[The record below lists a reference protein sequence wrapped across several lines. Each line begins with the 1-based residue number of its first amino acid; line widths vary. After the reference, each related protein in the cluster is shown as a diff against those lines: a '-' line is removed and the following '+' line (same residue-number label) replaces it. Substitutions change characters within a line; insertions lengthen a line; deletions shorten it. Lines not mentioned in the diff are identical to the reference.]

1 MQREKN
7 RSLNSKRASFYSLRS
22 EPPRARAPPQAPPSS
37 FPSRSAE
44 CSASKR
50 SFFARNE
57 ASSSSIK
64 AIRAV
69 AASSFAVVAAR
80 PESTNGTFRP
90 TGRVRPVES
99 EQEETAHC
107 IDSRASRTS
116 RESKKSLATKL
127 NLCPRANHGDPCT
140 TVTSY
145 RSCPAGSAAS
155 KACRLVT

>member
-22 EPPRARAPPQAPPSS
+22 EPARSRAPPQAPPSS

-57 ASSSSIK
+57 ASSSSIE

-80 PESTNGTFRP
+80 SESTNGTFMP

-99 EQEETAHC
+99 EQEETARC

-116 RESKKSLATKL
+116 RESKKNECPKYFSLTRRLRCHKL
-127 NLCPRANHGDPCT
+127 PKLP
-140 TVTSY
+140 SWQ
-145 RSCPAGSAAS
+145 RS
-155 KACRLVT
+155 